1 MPLRSWGAGAPFLSL
16 PGIPV
21 FYSKRALS
29 GGAMGGWGRRGGGEG
44 GEEGKEVY
52 PLFDRPSHSKG
63 LVSSINYTH
72 TVQQSPGIFS
82 SCKTEHPPLS
92 PAPSP

>member
-1 MPLRSWGAGAPFLSL
+1 
-16 PGIPV
+16 
-21 FYSKRALS
+21 
-29 GGAMGGWGRRGGGEG
+29 MGGWGRRGGGEG
-44 GEEGKEVY
+44 GEEGEGGMSEEGKEVY